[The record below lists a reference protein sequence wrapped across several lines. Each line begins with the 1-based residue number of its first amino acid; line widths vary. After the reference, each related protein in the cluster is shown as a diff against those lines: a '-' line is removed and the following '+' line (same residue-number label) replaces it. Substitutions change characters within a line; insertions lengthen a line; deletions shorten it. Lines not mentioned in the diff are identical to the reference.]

1 MRLAFV
7 LFFGASVLFAND
19 EKPVAGHSFTITYH
33 PSSYSVLGKS
43 KSISVVYA
51 FDYWGT
57 SAHQVLRGESG
68 STDLFLNVLNPD
80 PGRAR
85 SITMDR
91 EGDSW
96 RTVVQIP
103 PEAKLLS
110 WYFTDG
116 TTSDY
121 NEKHTYVSYVYDESG
136 KPVRGARFANVDFLF
151 LAGKSTRDVLDEIR
165 GEMSDYPDN
174 LVAHVVYWR
183 FQYFDTISPDTLKLL
198 MQLSDEDFSALQ
210 KQYGDSVL
218 NYQVMSLGDV
228 NRIIWLSLIEHAKE
242 SSVAELIR
250 IMKSRIMNASQRI
263 PQSKRISR
271 IEPIIASAKDT
282 SAMQYDIK
290 ALREQ
295 SEKQFKAMLMEFVD
309 QPAPDF
315 QFQTVTGEKHKLSD
329 FRGKVVL
336 LDFWGSWCGPCV
348 GEIPS
353 MKSAYEDLKDRGIIF
368 ISISND
374 RVVKKWSD
382 QDLLQFTEK
391 NGMTWIQVLDDDKNT
406 LVQLYKVNF
415 WPNSFLIGRDGK
427 VITRENLRG
436 IVLKKTLVGVL

>member
-1 MRLAFV
+1 
-7 LFFGASVLFAND
+7 
-19 EKPVAGHSFTITYH
+19 
-33 PSSYSVLGKS
+33 
-43 KSISVVYA
+43 
-51 FDYWGT
+51 
-57 SAHQVLRGESG
+57 
-68 STDLFLNVLNPD
+68 
-80 PGRAR
+80 
-85 SITMDR
+85 
-91 EGDSW
+91 
-96 RTVVQIP
+96 
-103 PEAKLLS
+103 
-110 WYFTDG
+110 
-116 TTSDY
+116 
-121 NEKHTYVSYVYDESG
+121 
-136 KPVRGARFANVDFLF
+136 
-151 LAGKSTRDVLDEIR
+151 
-165 GEMSDYPDN
+165 
-174 LVAHVVYWR
+174 
-183 FQYFDTISPDTLKLL
+183 
-198 MQLSDEDFSALQ
+198 
-210 KQYGDSVL
+210 
-218 NYQVMSLGDV
+218 
-228 NRIIWLSLIEHAKE
+228 
-242 SSVAELIR
+242 
-250 IMKSRIMNASQRI
+250 
-263 PQSKRISR
+263 
-271 IEPIIASAKDT
+271 
-282 SAMQYDIK
+282 
-290 ALREQ
+290 
-295 SEKQFKAMLMEFVD
+295 MEFVD